1 MNNPLS
7 INLASSSTI
16 NNGKEVDFYRNP
28 TELFR
33 WINYRRWEGAQKR
46 ALSCPDEVST
56 WIVSSDP
63 NTNAI
68 QWRHLPL
75 HLCCMQSQIPY
86 SFLETLVRLYP
97 EATEMQDHDGR
108 TPMHLACLNA
118 GITENVAMLL
128 LSYNAAAAVTLDR
141 NNCTPLDLLKQSIAS
156 ASSSAVTTD
165 LNSSALMLQR
175 MENFLTQIK
184 QSVRLE
190 EVKRVDQLHANV
202 SSERVASQQIINRLE
217 EELAKTKQ
225 ALALMESDI
234 NNKEDLETNFEQKL
248 IMITKENN
256 ELTEEN
262 KNLRQTIKDMKN
274 TMATEKDEINRH
286 DEIVQNVKDEYQKK
300 IDELISEVKN
310 SKAETS
316 TAKSMVEA
324 LESQLKV
331 KFTSE
336 HANVQ
341 KISALESTLSEM
353 MANRNHIE
361 SEYKSRIDNLQRE
374 NLRLKESNENTTKYN
389 NSLQDKVKE
398 LNESLSNI
406 VASQTILS
414 TEQERALD
422 AAETYARETLEAV
435 NAERDRLVDFV
446 DTQRRQMEHLF
457 AEQLRVL
464 ETGINT
470 GMQQRAVFE
479 AERERSVATI
489 QKMKHH
495 FKEMEAAE
503 IHRRQHEAAMRSSSK
518 NPLAQLN
525 LNPSSPAI
533 RSPHSNDSAVGWTV
547 NNNSSPSSNSSKP
560 RTGSN
565 NTGARFFQNTL
576 QSTPSNLSRVL
587 ERRLVEFSGSEAEET
602 DATYN
607 DDEVDDESDYSVDDQ
622 SSSVQTPSVQTDEG
636 NWGSMQNGR
645 IAAGQRPTR
654 SSNLSYSSVLVNRPS
669 SITTGGNP
677 MYSASLRKVSSPSS
691 PISSQFAGLNDVNH
705 SSNFV
710 RRSTP
715 TFDQRNENGSTRKH
729 VQYTEF

>member
-256 ELTEEN
+256 QLTEEN

-489 QKMKHH
+489 QKMKQH

-503 IHRRQHEAAMRSSSK
+503 MHRRQHEAAMRSSSK

-602 DATYN
+602 YATYN

-645 IAAGQRPTR
+645 IAAGQRPAR

-669 SITTGGNP
+669 SITTGGNH
-677 MYSASLRKVSSPSS
+677 MYSAALRKVSSPSS

-705 SSNFV
+705 SSNFM